1 MINELWKKYKDMIPY
16 LIFGVLTT
24 VVNFVGFWFFSYVL
38 GINYQ
43 IANIIAYF
51 VSVVFAYVTNKL
63 WVFDSHTTTWK
74 AFFAEMASFFL
85 FRGASW
91 IIDQGTMTI
100 GVSLLH
106 GNELI
111 VKLIANVV
119 VIVLNYV
126 FSKFIIFRQREKFDK
141 KN

>member
-51 VSVVFAYVTNKL
+51 VSVVFAYVTINYGYL
-63 WVFDSHTTTWK
+63 IHTRLLGRP
-74 AFFAEMASFFL
+74 FL
-85 FRGASW
+85 LKWHHSSYSE
-91 IIDQGTMTI
+91 
-100 GVSLLH
+100 VPH
-106 GNELI
+106 GSSI
-111 VKLIANVV
+111 K
-119 VIVLNYV
+119 VL
-126 FSKFIIFRQREKFDK
+126 
-141 KN
+141 

>member
-1 MINELWKKYKDMIPY
+1 
-16 LIFGVLTT
+16 
-24 VVNFVGFWFFSYVL
+24 
-38 GINYQ
+38 
-43 IANIIAYF
+43 
-51 VSVVFAYVTNKL
+51 
-63 WVFDSHTTTWK
+63 
-74 AFFAEMASFFL
+74 
-85 FRGASW
+85 
-91 IIDQGTMTI
+91 MTI